1 MPHIKIEGLLLKVD
15 GSTEV
20 IDINDRNKPLKGYV
34 DGWIQCVDAPSL
46 GISFVID
53 EEGKLKEKP
62 VNQVATVMWSAD
74 IHNRGGILDDY
85 FVGDVVIVNHK
96 TTRNGEW
103 TSLSQK
109 QIDELLLKIPPLV
122 EVMNQLKE
130 KDNANG

>member
-53 EEGKLKEKP
+53 RP
-62 VNQVATVMWSAD
+62 VYLIIMLSFLYPYRFFDVTD
-74 IHNRGGILDDY
+74 IS
-85 FVGDVVIVNHK
+85 
-96 TTRNGEW
+96 TCC
-103 TSLSQK
+103 
-109 QIDELLLKIPPLV
+109 
-122 EVMNQLKE
+122 
-130 KDNANG
+130 